1 MTEYNTAFNEWI
13 SWVLRRWRAQQSA
26 IRDANCRNSWVII
39 FLNAI
44 GTRMMSPG
52 MNEGG
57 RVFYITSL
65 LRWIMK
71 VFWFRSILLLNWWMF
86 GTWRVYPWSCL
97 TDKSLLCK
105 IEISYLIIPPPF
117 IQDYPPNLSIS
128 ISGGKETNW
137 DSLSNGEWRGSSPTS
152 KGKPV
157 VGYESVYGK
166 DFLSGISWK
175 TVPLRVI
182 AP

>member
-1 MTEYNTAFNEWI
+1 MDILGLATMTSAAKCDKGCELQKFVSHHFLERNWHQDVESWYEW
-13 SWVLRRWRAQQSA
+13 RR
-26 IRDANCRNSWVII
+26 
-39 FLNAI
+39 
-44 GTRMMSPG
+44 
-52 MNEGG
+52 EGL
-57 RVFYITSL
+57 YITSL

-71 VFWFRSILLLNWWMF
+71 VFWFRLKLLLNWWMF

-97 TDKSLLCK
+97 TDKSLFCVRWKHLT
-105 IEISYLIIPPPF
+105 LLIPPPF

-157 VGYESVYGK
+157 VGYESMYGK
-166 DFLSGISWK
+166 DFLSGICWK